1 MAENPF
7 LDEAKPEIL
16 ICDCHSTEHQLI
28 LRHDPDEEYYNLFIN
43 VHLITYKN
51 VFKRIWVSLKYI
63 FGYKCRYGH
72 WDEFILNK
80 KDADRFI
87 EILKKIK

>member
-1 MAENPF
+1 MTSNE
-7 LDEAKPEIL
+7 KPEIF
-16 ICDCHSTEHQLI
+16 ICECYSTEHQLVI
-28 LRHDPDEEYYNLFIN
+28 KHDPDEKYHNLYLN

-51 VFKRIWVSLKYI
+51 IFKRIWVSLKYI

-72 WDEFILNK
+72 WDEFIFNK
-80 KDADRFI
+80 KDAERLI